1 MIEAWALWLFIVGLI
16 AGGVITWL
24 AMVRLPRS
32 EDDVS
37 AAERPAEAAWISR
50 VIERQG
56 GVAPAS
62 LVAEVLDL
70 HQAYLA
76 DPRQAQMP
84 VGWASGSTSP
94 PMTAGY
100 QGMQTGAAAPPLPGG
115 RPAPAPWSP
124 LPGVP
129 PAPAGWSPPP
139 GAATGSTGWSPPAG
153 PVPSPTGWSAPPG
166 SPGGPHQDDTRR
178 AR

>member
-50 VIERQG
+50 VIERHG

-62 LVAEVLDL
+62 LVEEVLDL

-84 VGWASGSTSP
+84 VAWGPGSVAP
-94 PMTAGY
+94 PMTAGH
-100 QGMQTGAAAPPLPGG
+100 QGMQPYATAAPMPGGPPATGGWAPAPGPATGSTAWSPATDPSPSG
-115 RPAPAPWSP
+115 RPAP
-124 LPGVP
+124 PGQ
-129 PAPAGWSPPP
+129 
-139 GAATGSTGWSPPAG
+139 
-153 PVPSPTGWSAPPG
+153 
-166 SPGGPHQDDTRR
+166 PGGPHQDDTRR

>member
-16 AGGVITWL
+16 AGGVIVWL
-24 AMVRLPRS
+24 VMVRLPRR

-50 VIERQG
+50 VIERHG

-62 LVAEVLDL
+62 LVEEVLDL

-84 VGWASGSTSP
+84 VDWVPHS
-94 PMTAGY
+94 
-100 QGMQTGAAAPPLPGG
+100 APPLTTLGSAMP
-115 RPAPAPWSP
+115 PSSAP
-124 LPGVP
+124 P
-129 PAPAGWSPPP
+129 PAPTGWTPPPGAAPSPTGWSPPP
-139 GAATGSTGWSPPAG
+139 GEVPAPTTWSPP
-153 PVPSPTGWSAPPG
+153 PG
-166 SPGGPHQDDTRR
+166 APGGPR
-178 AR
+178 

>member
-16 AGGVITWL
+16 AGGVIVWL

-50 VIERQG
+50 VIERHG

-62 LVAEVLDL
+62 LVEEVLDL
-70 HQAYLA
+70 HQAYLS

-84 VGWASGSTSP
+84 VGTAPTTGSAMP
-94 PMTAGY
+94 PAWT
-100 QGMQTGAAAPPLPGG
+100 TPAPPI
-115 RPAPAPWSP
+115 
-124 LPGVP
+124 
-129 PAPAGWSPPP
+129 GWSPPP
-139 GAATGSTGWSPPAG
+139 GAA
-153 PVPSPTGWSAPPG
+153 PSPTGWPPPPG
-166 SPGGPHQDDTRR
+166 EVPSPTTWSSPPGAPGAPR
-178 AR
+178 